1 MKIRE
6 DVNMS
11 VKVSVIMAIHKS
23 GINLDSALNALKNQ
37 SLKDIEILLIDA
49 GTNDDTASIMSKY
62 LSDSR
67 FRYIRLENDSI
78 SMARNKGIEEASGKY
93 IAFADKNVIFSAN
106 LIESLYITAEKQNA
120 DLCVAP
126 MASSDIYGKHEFT
139 SSDKLLR
146 RKIIDKFDTDLIWN
160 PAVTNKLFLK
170 KRITESKLLFK
181 AYGKAREA
189 AFTLAFVFESDKI
202 VASSKGIVS
211 YINPVINEGV
221 SDVAI
226 ENYLVAY
233 EYIIRHA
240 TSAFTKA
247 IEESVSDF
255 DRKELKKQM
264 VCYIDQIYH
273 KEITVLLYSYYR
285 HFWCLDDADINKYSE
300 IIIALCD
307 CLSDSGRK
315 ALEEKNKDIFY
326 DGKLLI
332 SRKEMAANP
341 KVTVC
346 VCKNDVDISADI
358 LERNITSIFMQTMP
372 SFELFVHSAIK
383 DIFPEKWISMPNL
396 TFIDAES
403 TGEFKDTALEK
414 SSTGYIMFQDGLTRL
429 NPKMLMR
436 HYSTLEGKE
445 KYGFTTSP
453 LTNFDGKKISE
464 YLFSELSY
472 YSDITQTRTKE
483 NNCTY
488 SLDLFFCNKLFRTEH
503 LKGIHFYF
511 SDDTVLDM
519 HKLYTHSRF
528 KKLSHRGVYL
538 PYTEEQV
545 ISMLKSHQQILPL
558 QCRLMLK
565 NYKRIV
571 FRNVTLKKLI
581 KNINVKMTAI
591 NSYISEL
598 IIIFFTLIFKSL
610 KIKDRVFFYSSR
622 SNGNFLENLGT
633 VYNKYKGDKVKF
645 CKKAPHSLKDKL
657 KILNYLLTSKVIIT
671 DDYIDYLRDVRI
683 RDEQKLIQIW
693 YTGGAFRRFGLDNI
707 QAGSRLD
714 EYKSHSQYSA
724 VCVSSEY
731 VRQFYAH
738 AFGVDIDI
746 VKATGTPRSDVLVND
761 SKISDKKNEICFK
774 HPLLKDKKVYVY
786 FPTFR
791 TDDGIVCDFDPEI
804 DWAKLNDEL
813 DDDEVFILS
822 RHHFMKQEYLKGCF
836 YPRVK
841 DYTDDPTPELLAVA
855 DVVITDYSTIVFDAS
870 LLDKSMVFYVPDY
883 EKHKGEFYLKY
894 EKDLPGE
901 IVTDSAELLKALRK
915 AATHN
920 NSDALTDFKIKEMQQ
935 CDGGSTKRV
944 IELIENYLNN

>member
-1 MKIRE
+1 MG
-6 DVNMS
+6 
-11 VKVSVIMAIHKS
+11 VKVSVIVAIHKI
-23 GINLDSALNALKNQ
+23 GINLDSSLNALKNQ

-49 GTNDDTASIMSKY
+49 GTNDGTTEIMKKY

-78 SMARNKGIEEASGKY
+78 SMARNKGIEEAQGKY
-93 IAFADKNVIFSAN
+93 VAFADKNVIFSPN
-106 LIESLYITAEKQNA
+106 VIESLYSTAEKQDA

-139 SSDKLLR
+139 SSDILLR

-170 KRITESKLLFK
+170 SRIIEHGLTFK
-181 AYGKAREA
+181 PYGKAREV
-189 AFTLAFVFESDKI
+189 AFTMAYVFGSEKI
-202 VASSKGIVS
+202 IAASKGSVS
-211 YINPVINEGV
+211 YITPVMNEGV
-221 SDVAI
+221 SEVDI
-226 ENYLVAY
+226 ENYLAAY
-233 EYIIRHA
+233 EYIIKHA
-240 TSAFTKA
+240 SSAFTEA
-247 IEESVSDF
+247 IDASVSDF

-285 HFWCLDDADINKYSE
+285 HFWCLKDADIKKYAD
-300 IIIALCD
+300 IIMALCN

-315 ALEEKNKDIFY
+315 ALEEKDKDIFY
-326 DGKLLI
+326 DGKLLD
-332 SRKEMAANP
+332 SRDAMAKNP

-346 VCKNDVDISADI
+346 ICRSDVKVTPEI
-358 LERNITSIFMQTMP
+358 LETNIASVYLQTMP
-372 SFELFVHSAIK
+372 SFELFVDSAIK
-383 DIFPEKWISMPNL
+383 DIFPVKWMSMPNI
-396 TFIDAES
+396 TFIDADSAE
-403 TGEFKDTALEK
+403 EFKDIALEK
-414 SSTGYIMFQDGLTRL
+414 SSTGYIMYQDGLARL

-436 HYSTLEGKE
+436 HYTALEGKE
-445 KYGFTTSP
+445 KYAFTTSP
-453 LTNFDGKKISE
+453 LTNFDGKKTSE

-472 YSDITQTRTKE
+472 YSDIKQTRTKDK
-483 NNCTY
+483 NCTY

-511 SDDTVLDM
+511 SDNTVLDM

-538 PYTEEQV
+538 PYSEEQV
-545 ISMLKSHQQILPL
+545 ISKLKSQQNFLPVP
-558 QCRLMLK
+558 CRAMLK
-565 NYKRIV
+565 NYKRIT
-571 FRNVTLKKLI
+571 FRKVTLKKSATKIRDKIRAVTDHII
-581 KNINVKMTAI
+581 KQIG
-591 NSYISEL
+591 
-598 IIIFFTLIFKSL
+598 IIFTVLFKAMKL
-610 KIKDRVFFYSSR
+610 RDRVFFFSSR
-622 SNGNFLENLGT
+622 SDGDFLENLKA
-633 VYNKYKGDKVKF
+633 VYKKYPGEKVHF
-645 CKKAPHSLKDKL
+645 CQKTPHSLKEKFIIR
-657 KILNYLLTSKVIIT
+657 KYLLTSKVIIT
-671 DDYIDYLRDVRI
+671 DDYIDCLRYVRL

-707 QAGSRLD
+707 RAGSRLD

-761 SKISDKKNEICFK
+761 AKIVEKKNNICFK

-786 FPTFR
+786 FPTYR
-791 TDDGIVCDFDPEI
+791 DADGEIVGFDPKI
-804 DWAKLNDEL
+804 DWARLNDDL
-813 DDDEVFILS
+813 DDDEVFVLC
-822 RHHFMKQEYLKGCF
+822 RHPFMKYEYIKGCF

-841 DYTDDPTPELLAVA
+841 DYTSDPTPELLAVA

-883 EKHKGEFYLKY
+883 NDYKSELYLRY
-894 EKDLPGE
+894 ERDLPGE
-901 IVTDSAELLKALRK
+901 IITDSSELLKVLRR
-915 AATHN
+915 AANSN
-920 NSDALTDFKIKEMQQ
+920 NSDKLAVFKKKEMEQ
-935 CDGGSTKRV
+935 CDGKATERV
-944 IELIENYLNN
+944 IDLTKSYLDN

>member
-1 MKIRE
+1 M
-6 DVNMS
+6 N
-11 VKVSVIMAIHKS
+11 VKVSVIMAIHKT

-49 GTNDDTASIMSKY
+49 GTNDNTAEIMSKY
-62 LSDSR
+62 LTDDR

-78 SMARNKGIEEASGKY
+78 SMARNRGIEEAQGKY
-93 IAFADKNVIFSAN
+93 IAFADKNVIFSSKV
-106 LIESLYITAEKQNA
+106 IESLYVTAEKQGA

-139 SSDKLLR
+139 SSDILLR
-146 RKIIDKFDTDLIWN
+146 RKIIDKFDADLIWN
-160 PAVTNKLFLK
+160 AAVTNKLFLK
-170 KRITESKLLFK
+170 SKIVEHGLVFK

-189 AFTLAFVFESDKI
+189 AFTMAYVFESNKI
-202 VASSKGIVS
+202 IASSKGSVS

-221 SDVAI
+221 SEVDI

-240 TSAFTKA
+240 TTAFTNA

-264 VCYIDQIYH
+264 ICYIDQIYH

-285 HFWCLDDADINKYSE
+285 HFWCLDDVDIKKYADI
-300 IIIALCD
+300 IMALCD

-326 DGKLLI
+326 DGKLLNC
-332 SRKEMAANP
+332 RKAMAENP

-346 VCKNDVDISADI
+346 ICKSDVDISSDV
-358 LERNITSIFMQTMP
+358 LETNLTSVYMQTMP

-383 DIFPEKWISMPNL
+383 DIFPKKWISMPNI
-396 TFIDAES
+396 TFIDADS
-403 TGEFKDTALEK
+403 VGEFKDIALEK
-414 SSTGYIMFQDGLTRL
+414 SATGYIMYQDGLARL

-436 HYSTLEGKE
+436 HYTALEGKE

-453 LTNFDGKKISE
+453 LTNFDGNKTYE

-472 YSDITQTRTKE
+472 YSDINQTRTKE
-483 NNCTY
+483 NDCTY

-511 SDDTVLDM
+511 SDNTVLDM
-519 HKLYTHSRF
+519 QKLYTHSRF
-528 KKLSHRGVYL
+528 KKLPHRGVYL
-538 PYTEEQV
+538 PYKEEQV
-545 ISMLKSHQQILPL
+545 IAKLKSHQNVLPL
-558 QCRLMLK
+558 PCRMMLK
-565 NYKRIV
+565 KYKRII
-571 FRNVTLKKLI
+571 FRNVTLKKFANKITEKIHALSDYLI
-581 KNINVKMTAI
+581 
-591 NSYISEL
+591 EL
-598 IIIFFTLIFKSL
+598 IGVFFTCFFKSM
-610 KIKDRVFFYSSR
+610 KIRKRVFFYSTR
-622 SNGNFLENLGT
+622 SDGAFLENIGA
-633 VYNKYKGDKVKF
+633 VYHKYPGEKVQF
-645 CKKAPHSLKDKL
+645 CKKTPHSLKDKL
-657 KILNYLLTSKVIIT
+657 IIRKYLLTSKVIVT
-671 DDYIDYLRDVRI
+671 DDYIDYLRYVRL
-683 RDEQKLIQIW
+683 RDEQRLVQIW

-707 QAGSRLD
+707 RAGSRLD

-761 SKISDKKNEICFK
+761 AKIVEKKNEICFK

-791 TDDGIVCDFDPEI
+791 AEEGRIYDFNPKI
-804 DWAKLNDEL
+804 DWSKLNDEL
-813 DDDEVFILS
+813 DDDEVFILC
-822 RHHFMKQEYLKGCF
+822 RHPFMKQEYLKGCF

-870 LLDKSMVFYVPDY
+870 LLNKSMVFYVPDY
-883 EKHKGEFYLKY
+883 EKYKDEFYLKY
-894 EKDLPGE
+894 ERDLPGE
-901 IVTDSAELLKALRK
+901 IVFDAAELLGALRK
-915 AATHN
+915 AVNHN
-920 NSDALTDFKIKEMQQ
+920 NSDALTDFKKKEMEQ
-935 CDGGSTKRV
+935 CDGKATIRV
-944 IELIENYLNN
+944 IDMIESYANN